1 MIGYEKKEPDL
12 LSINVYVEPLLAPHD
27 IFLCSDWLIS
37 LLWFDFM
44 TMDYKALYASLP
56 KKENIAFLYQNLPVL
71 FHSSTV
77 DDKHDI
83 IYSH

>member
-1 MIGYEKKEPDL
+1 M
-12 LSINVYVEPLLAPHD
+12 
-27 IFLCSDWLIS
+27 S

-56 KKENIAFLYQNLPVL
+56 EKENIAFLYQNLPVL